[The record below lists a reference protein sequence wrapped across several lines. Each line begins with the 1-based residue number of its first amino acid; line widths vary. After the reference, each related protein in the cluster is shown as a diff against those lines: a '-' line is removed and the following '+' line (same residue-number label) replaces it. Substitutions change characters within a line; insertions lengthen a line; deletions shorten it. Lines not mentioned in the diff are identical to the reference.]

1 MSVMS
6 DAIERSML
14 KLMNFAADA
23 GTFTPDGGAPV
34 ELQLKV
40 DQDTHVE
47 PDGYS
52 TAITSDE
59 LRMKALISEL
69 CQEPVGKTPNRA
81 GDMFRLDG
89 VVYETISIVD
99 KDNYFITCAVRKVI

>member
-6 DAIERSML
+6 EAIERSML

-34 ELQLKV
+34 ELQLRI

-47 PDGYS
+47 PDGFS
-52 TAITSDE
+52 TAVTSDE
-59 LRMKALISEL
+59 LRIKALISEL
-69 CQEPVGKTPNRA
+69 GQEPVGKTPNRS

-99 KDNYFITCAVRKVI
+99 KDNYFITCAVREVV